1 MVKPYDE
8 IDHMSKHTQGV
19 PMITL
24 YVVNIKSKQIELI
37 NRIELTISILI
48 VNQTINIFQIA
59 IITNIHKN
67 TK

>member
-48 VNQTINIFQIA
+48 VN
-59 IITNIHKN
+59 
-67 TK
+67 